1 MIRGENIGKRFGA
14 RTVLRGLSFEVARG
28 EAVAVRGENGAGKS
42 TLLKIVAGLVVPTT
56 GKMTCELAGTAREWC
71 GLGAP
76 DAPLP
81 RELTCRENLEFLATL
96 RGLPLEIVDV
106 QLEKF
111 GLRSRRFDL
120 AGELSSGLRTRLQL
134 AAATLHSPE
143 VLLLDEP
150 SANLDASGR
159 ALLEELLADQRAR
172 GIVLLATNDERE
184 AVLCD
189 RSLEVKGVSAQRA
202 L

>member
-14 RTVLRGLSFEVARG
+14 RTVLRGLNFRIERG

-42 TLLKIVAGLVVPTT
+42 TLLKIIAGLVVPTT
-56 GKMTCELAGTAREWC
+56 GKVTCELDGTARDWC

-96 RGLPLEIVDV
+96 RGLPPESVDA

-111 GLRSRRFDL
+111 GLRLRRFDL

-134 AAATLHSPE
+134 AAATLHSPQ

-159 ALLEELLADQRAR
+159 AMLEEMLVEQRTR

-184 AVLCD
+184 AALCD
-189 RSLEVKGVSAQRA
+189 RSLSVK
-202 L
+202 